1 MKIET
6 TNHQVTIHS
15 IMYNRKQV
23 AKVMVMQSTTD
34 PRDISVVDTVMDL
47 TWYDNN
53 WEEFNTYTQEL
64 KASLMSQPEEDE
76 VETQ

>member
-6 TNHQVTIHS
+6 SNYQVTIYS
-15 IMYNRKQV
+15 VMYNRKQV

-64 KASLMSQPEEDE
+64 KASLMAQPEEVTPSE
-76 VETQ
+76 